1 TFDLDTDVGSSTNEE
16 TKTKFTEDN
25 TSRKATET
33 KVHKAEL
40 DNPQGDKVERASEVM
55 TQPGILAGVIGG
67 SVVLL
72 LCVVLLVMFVVYRMR
87 KKDEGSYPLDEPRKT
102 PNYNYVRAPEKE
114 FYA

>member
-1 TFDLDTDVGSSTNEE
+1 MFS
-16 TKTKFTEDN
+16 
-25 TSRKATET
+25 
-33 KVHKAEL
+33 
-40 DNPQGDKVERASEVM
+40 
-55 TQPGILAGVIGG
+55 PGIIGG